1 MNALKLVNF
10 QNNGAIQ
17 LGIQTET
24 GIIDVAKE
32 AGVHALQAPL
42 SMEAAMSG
50 GQAALAQ
57 LAAVAKAAT
66 QVMREDTVHYAPC
79 VANPG
84 KIVCVGLNYKS
95 HRDECKMEEP
105 EYPVLFSKFNNAL
118 AAHKEEITL
127 PTTAEKFDYEAE
139 LVIVIGKET
148 AKVSRD
154 AAMTHVFGYTAG
166 NDLSARDLQLRTG
179 QWLLG
184 KSCDSFAPIGPCLV
198 TADELDPNHLDIQC
212 TVNGE
217 VRQSANTGDMIFDC
231 ATIVSYVSQYMT
243 LQPGDIIFSGTPS
256 GVILG
261 YPAEKQV
268 WLQAGDEVAVTIEKI
283 GTLKNTLR

>member
-79 VANPG
+79 VR
-84 KIVCVGLNYKS
+84 I
-95 HRDECKMEEP
+95 R
-105 EYPVLFSKFNNAL
+105 
-118 AAHKEEITL
+118 
-127 PTTAEKFDYEAE
+127 
-139 LVIVIGKET
+139 
-148 AKVSRD
+148 
-154 AAMTHVFGYTAG
+154 
-166 NDLSARDLQLRTG
+166 
-179 QWLLG
+179 G
-184 KSCDSFAPIGPCLV
+184 KSYA
-198 TADELDPNHLDIQC
+198 
-212 TVNGE
+212 
-217 VRQSANTGDMIFDC
+217 
-231 ATIVSYVSQYMT
+231 
-243 LQPGDIIFSGTPS
+243 
-256 GVILG
+256 
-261 YPAEKQV
+261 
-268 WLQAGDEVAVTIEKI
+268 
-283 GTLKNTLR
+283 